1 MKLEFDNTFNDSV
14 LDSINE
20 IVNCELPKYEDTMFA
35 EMTNDLKQHQ
45 TIIDRKNRKLTIIA
59 LVCSIIAAVA
69 SVVSCIFAAISV
81 LR

>member
-20 IVNCELPKYEDTMFA
+20 MVNCELPEYEDTMFA
-35 EMTNDLKQHQ
+35 EMANDLKQHQ

-59 LVCSIIAAVA
+59 LVCSVIAAIA
-69 SVVSCIFAAISV
+69 SVVSCVLTAVSV